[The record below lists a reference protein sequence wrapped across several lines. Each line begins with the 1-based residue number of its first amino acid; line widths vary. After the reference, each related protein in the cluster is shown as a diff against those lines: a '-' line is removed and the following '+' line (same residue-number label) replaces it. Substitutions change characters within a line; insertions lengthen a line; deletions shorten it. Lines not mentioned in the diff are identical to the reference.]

1 MVNLLCITAAV
12 PPPLNETV
20 PVNPYNRIPFSEK
33 KGKIRYIVVILSFQ
47 RSQFTNTIILN
58 GDFTV
63 RRLLTSLRWTSRSSL
78 RRSPSSWY
86 WKMRSPF
93 LWKLEVQTLE
103 NCRWSVITLVVVNGK
118 FKRKR
123 KLRLYSKRPMK
134 TKQRYLLLADS
145 PITQFPSIT
154 VSLSIKLKSENS
166 NFSGKV
172 PKINKLTK
180 TLKSEKWK

>member
-1 MVNLLCITAAV
+1 M
-12 PPPLNETV
+12 
-20 PVNPYNRIPFSEK
+20 
-33 KGKIRYIVVILSFQ
+33 
-47 RSQFTNTIILN
+47 
-58 GDFTV
+58 
-63 RRLLTSLRWTSRSSL
+63 
-78 RRSPSSWY
+78 
-86 WKMRSPF
+86 
-93 LWKLEVQTLE
+93 WKLEVQTLE

-145 PITQFPSIT
+145 PITQL
-154 VSLSIKLKSENS
+154 LSISVKCQFIQFTNELKSENS

-180 TLKSEKWK
+180 NPEK